1 MNLLWICV
9 VWMPC
14 LYTCIVRI
22 FWKWASESG
31 FSPKVNFNFQK
42 LLCADISII
51 CLYFSGTLIW
61 SWGCARLYHH
71 TMINYSNQLIL
82 IQRLRSYLLF
92 CHGKTTS
99 IFSHNYLPSLWSC
112 IQGSIILQYCCYMYL
127 LCQYGFLL
135 LCQFWVCN
143 MCAYYSVYQ
152 L

>member
-1 MNLLWICV
+1 
-9 VWMPC
+9 MPC
-14 LYTCIVRI
+14 LHTYIIRI
-22 FWKWASESG
+22 FWEWASESG
-31 FSPKVNFNFQK
+31 FSPKVNISFQK

-51 CLYFSGTLIW
+51 FLYFSGFGLPCTDMKL
-61 SWGCARLYHH
+61 RLCPALSPHYNEYN
-71 TMINYSNQLIL
+71 IYSNQLIL

-92 CHGKTTS
+92 CRGKTTS

-127 LCQYGFLL
+127 LCQYEFLL
-135 LCQFWVCN
+135 LCQFGVCN